1 MMQSGLSPLFRILLM
16 VVSCG
21 TVSFFLRQIR
31 KTKVQIRDVV
41 FWILFSGVLIILS
54 IFPQILS
61 VLSTFLGIQSP
72 ANLLFLVIIFLLLV
86 HQFSLTI
93 RLSATE
99 SKLNELGRKY
109 ALEKMR
115 GEKQEI
121 GEKNI

>member
-54 IFPQILS
+54 IFP
-61 VLSTFLGIQSP
+61 
-72 ANLLFLVIIFLLLV
+72 LFSGL
-86 HQFSLTI
+86 
-93 RLSATE
+93 
-99 SKLNELGRKY
+99 
-109 ALEKMR
+109 
-115 GEKQEI
+115 
-121 GEKNI
+121 